1 MVTAPVSTGASLFL
15 EPALIRFRVCNG
27 CFTFAIQIITLATS
41 SSDRKNFFKRI
52 RNKDAAEPEEMSF
65 MGHLEALRWHLMRSV
80 IVWLAAAIIIF
91 VFIDWVYDEIILAPA
106 SEHFISYSVLC
117 RFGHWLHIG
126 DSLCMPPVKIDFQV
140 TAVNGTF
147 TSAISI
153 ALIGAIII
161 AFPYLFWEFWRFV
174 KPALSPREKKYAR
187 GSIFWVSLCFFTGV
201 AFGYYLLAP
210 FTFNF
215 LASFTLGKSG
225 LIIYRPS
232 INDYIDSL
240 TNLILGCGIA
250 FELPI
255 LAYVLAKI
263 GLITAGFLKRY
274 SKYAFIIILFIAAVI
289 TPSPDITSQIIVA
302 LPLLLLYWISILL
315 VARVDRKKA
324 KEEKEWS

>member
-1 MVTAPVSTGASLFL
+1 L
-15 EPALIRFRVCNG
+15 
-27 CFTFAIQIITLATS
+27 AIE
-41 SSDRKNFFKRI
+41 SSDRKNFFKRL
-52 RNKDAAEPEEMSF
+52 RNKDDVTHEPEEMSF

-80 IVWLAAAIIIF
+80 IVWLAAAIGIF
-91 VFIDWVYDEIILAPA
+91 VCIDWVYDEIILAP
-106 SEHFISYSVLC
+106 SSQKFITYSTLC
-117 RFGHWLHIG
+117 RFGNWLG
-126 DSLCMPPVKIDFQV
+126 VGNSLCMPPVKIDFQV
-140 TAVNGTF
+140 TEVNGTF

-161 AFPYLFWEFWRFV
+161 AFPYIFWELWRFI
-174 KPALSPREKKYAR
+174 KPALSAKEKKYAR
-187 GSIFWVSLCFFTGV
+187 GSIFWVSLCFFFGA

-225 LIIYRPS
+225 AIIYRPS

-255 LAYVLAKI
+255 LAYVLGKI
-263 GLITAGFLKRY
+263 GLITGKFLSKYR
-274 SKYAFIIILFIAAVI
+274 KYAFIIILVIAAVI
-289 TPSPDITSQIIVA
+289 TPSPDVTSQTIVA
-302 LPLLLLYWISILL
+302 IPLLLLYEISVIL
-315 VARVDRKKA
+315 VSRIDRKKA